1 MIGEGTVRAIGD
13 FVSRFGARRTETA
26 DKTPADRATS
36 ADAPVFP
43 TRALA
48 DFLTALRDKTT
59 PVVVDLGPAV
69 GANVTFLGEQLGCK
83 LFVEDVLADL
93 EQPSEENAD
102 GVSVQPLMHGNES
115 VDGVL
120 CWDVLDYLDPGAGR
134 ALSDEVKRV
143 LRPGG
148 VMLLCHGTEAPSRSG
163 QTKYEMVDEGS
174 LRYRFDGGTRQKQRV
189 LQSRE
194 MSKLFE
200 PLTIADSFLL
210 TSRMREMLFRKRPV
224 ATGAD

>member
-13 FVSRFGARRTETA
+13 FVSRFGTRRAETVGNV
-26 DKTPADRATS
+26 PALPVSS

-43 TRALA
+43 TKALA
-48 DFLTALRDKTT
+48 DFLKALRDKTT
-59 PVVVDLGPAV
+59 PVVVDLGRAV

-83 LFVEDVLADL
+83 IFVEDVLADL
-93 EQPSEENAD
+93 SPPSDED
-102 GVSVQPLMHGNES
+102 GDEVSIQPLAHGDES

-120 CWDVLDYLDPGAGR
+120 CWDVLEYLDPDAGR
-134 ALSDEVKRV
+134 VLADEVKRV

-163 QTKYEMVDEGS
+163 QTTYEILDEGS
-174 LRYRFDGGTRQKQRV
+174 LRYRCDNGTRQKQRV

-194 MSKLFE
+194 MSTLFE

-224 ATGAD
+224 ATGAE